1 MMTSSFIRAAIC
13 STAILAVS
21 PAFAQAVDETYET
34 ADGDAI
40 QVSTVIEGLA
50 EPWGFQQLPD
60 ETWLITEK
68 EGALRML
75 SADGTLSEPIS
86 GTPEVDA
93 RDQGGLLDVAIDP
106 EFEDN
111 RFVYLSFSE
120 PGEDD
125 TNSTALFKARL
136 SDDGTA
142 LEDGEVIF
150 SQQPKVASTMH
161 YGSRI
166 VFDGDGHVFLT
177 MGERSDEEF
186 RGQAQDLDSHLGK
199 IVRLNLDGSV
209 PEDNPFV
216 DEDGALPEIWSYGN
230 RNVQAAAWNSETDTL
245 WEIEHGPQGG
255 DELNNIEPGNNYGW
269 PLVTEGVNYDG
280 STIGEGETTMEG
292 VTDPVLTWTPVIAP
306 SGMIIYDGEAFPDWQ
321 GDVFVGGL
329 ASSALVRVDVEGDT
343 VEEGERFLEDLGFR
357 IQDVAQGAD
366 GMIYVITDDTNGQ
379 VLRIAPAD

>member
-1 MMTSSFIRAAIC
+1 MTSNFIRAAIC
-13 STAILAVS
+13 STALLAVA

-40 QVSTVIEGLA
+40 QVTTVIDGLA

-106 EFEDN
+106 DFEEN

-166 VFDGDGHVFLT
+166 VFDGEGHVFLT
-177 MGERSDEEF
+177 MGERSDEQF

-216 DEDGALPEIWSYGN
+216 DQEGALPEIWSYGN
-230 RNVQAAAWNSETDTL
+230 RNVQAAAWNDETGTL

-280 STIGEGETTMEG
+280 TTIGEGESTMEG
-292 VTDPVLTWTPVIAP
+292 VTDPLLTWTPVIAP

-329 ASSALVRVDVEGDT
+329 ASTALVRVDVEGDT
-343 VEEGERFLEDLGFR
+343 VQEGERFLEDLAFR

-379 VLRIAPAD
+379 VLQIAPAD

>member
-1 MMTSSFIRAAIC
+1 MITSNFIRAAIC
-13 STAILAVS
+13 STALLSVT

-34 ADGDAI
+34 ADGEAI
-40 QVSTVIEGLA
+40 QVTTVIDGLA

-75 SADGTLSEPIS
+75 SADGALSEPIS

-106 EFEDN
+106 DFEEN

-186 RGQAQDLDSHLGK
+186 RAQAQDLDSHLGK

-209 PEDNPFV
+209 PDDNPFV
-216 DEDGALPEIWSYGN
+216 DQEGALPEIWSYGN
-230 RNVQAAAWNSETDTL
+230 RNVQAAAWNAETGTL
-245 WEIEHGPQGG
+245 WEIEHGPRGG

-280 STIGEGETTMEG
+280 STIGEGEATMEG

-306 SGMIIYDGEAFPDWQ
+306 SGMIIYDGEAFPEWQ

-329 ASSALVRVDVEGDT
+329 ASAALVRVDVEGDT
-343 VEEGERFLEDLGFR
+343 VEEGERFLEDLAFR

>member
-1 MMTSSFIRAAIC
+1 MTSHFIRAAIC
-13 STAILAVS
+13 STALLAVA

-40 QVSTVIEGLA
+40 QVTTVIDGLA

-106 EFEDN
+106 DFEEN
-111 RFVYLSFSE
+111 RYVYLSFSE

-150 SQQPKVASTMH
+150 SQQPKVASTKH

-166 VFDGDGHVFLT
+166 VFDGEGHLFLT

-216 DEDGALPEIWSYGN
+216 DQEGALPEIWSYGN
-230 RNVQAAAWNSETDTL
+230 RNVQAAAWNAETGTL

-280 STIGEGETTMEG
+280 TTIGEGQSTMEG
-292 VTDPVLTWTPVIAP
+292 VTDPLLTWTPVIAP

-321 GDVFVGGL
+321 GDIFVGGL
-329 ASSALVRVDVEGDT
+329 ASTALVRVDVEGDT
-343 VEEGERFLEDLGFR
+343 VEEGERFLENLAFR

-379 VLRIAPAD
+379 VLQIAPAD

>member
-1 MMTSSFIRAAIC
+1 MTSNFIRAAIC
-13 STAILAVS
+13 STAILSVV

-40 QVSTVIEGLA
+40 QVTTVVDGLA

-68 EGALRML
+68 EGALRLL
-75 SADGTLSEPIS
+75 SAEGTLSEPIS

-106 EFEDN
+106 DFEEN

-166 VFDGDGHVFLT
+166 VFDGEGHVFLT

-186 RGQAQDLDSHLGK
+186 RTQAQDLDSHLGK

-216 DEDGALPEIWSYGN
+216 DQEGALPEIWSYGN
-230 RNVQAAAWNSETDTL
+230 RNVQAAAWNAETGTL

-280 STIGEGETTMEG
+280 TTIGEGQSTMEG
-292 VTDPVLTWTPVIAP
+292 VTDPLLTWTPVIAP
-306 SGMIIYDGEAFPDWQ
+306 SGMIIYDGDAFPEWQ
-321 GDVFVGGL
+321 GDIFVGGL
-329 ASSALVRVDVEGDT
+329 ASTALVRVDVEGDT
-343 VEEGERFLEDLGFR
+343 VEEGERFLEDLAFR